1 MDEQSGAV
9 METQII
15 QRCKDGDLHA
25 FEEVFHRYGGKLF
38 GLCLRMCGNRSD
50 AEDLL
55 QEIFVLLL
63 NKIRAFRGESRFST
77 WLYRV
82 AVNACISHLRR
93 QRTVQVPLDEQNAE
107 FPARGGDAP
116 DAAVHRAALVRAIGS
131 LPEGYRAAVILHD
144 IQGFSHDEI
153 AEILGISAGASKSQ
167 LFKARRRM
175 REMITGQAQG
185 TVALRET

>member
-50 AEDLL
+50 AEDMI

-63 NKIRAFRGESRFST
+63 NKIQAFRGESRFST

-93 QRTVQVPLDEQNAE
+93 RRDAQVPLDDDLPEPVSRA
-107 FPARGGDAP
+107 ADAP
-116 DAAVHRAALVRAIGS
+116 DAAVHRTALIRALGQ

-144 IQGFSHDEI
+144 IQGFNHEEI
-153 AEILGISAGASKSQ
+153 AGILGISVGASKSQ

-175 REMITGQAQG
+175 RELMTGPGGAAF
-185 TVALRET
+185 ALRGA